1 MRRPS
6 KPRTPKLSADSQR
19 LGALAQAMVQ
29 ASSRFE
35 ERNWERQLDVL
46 LRKLLKTDHQNTID
60 AALDNL
66 FIAQD
71 GAYDALMETVE
82 AVSSSCVIEHEGKP
96 HDALLIAMPIMAW
109 TRFSIASG
117 QISTD
122 MQATLSAHLYAHI
135 LASGTIATLAPTLF
149 SIDQLPRT
157 HYETAQLTQRMAAAA
172 VGNLALKPP
181 LNAPETAPFLADT
194 RYLLAV
200 VVTPADGPIFQWQT
214 SEVPLDVRVRQQQ
227 VLAQWQ
233 AQAQPNIER
242 LLPGC
247 GVQLLLPEAYFV
259 ACREA
264 DKQIRPL
271 SIQAAVN
278 YLTHALDVP
287 ATGLSAIIG
296 GFGEELHD
304 DIEEFRIS
312 FALQGQPEIVYGIVW
327 PLYGEEESDGQ
338 VPENGAHM
346 VAQTGT
352 DDPAVPTPMEEILA
366 MLRNAGILDI
376 THHDEHFAL
385 EFCEDCGTP
394 LFCDRDAELVH
405 AEMPDTAPQA
415 SGHLH

>member
-6 KPRTPKLSADSQR
+6 KTRTPKLSADSQR

-35 ERNWERQLDVL
+35 ERGWERQLDL
-46 LRKLLKTDHQNTID
+46 LIRKLLKTDHQGTVD
-60 AALDNL
+60 AALDYL
-66 FIAQD
+66 FTAEN
-71 GAYDALMETVE
+71 GAYDALMESVE
-82 AVSSSCVIEHEGKP
+82 AVSSSCVIEHDGKP

-117 QISTD
+117 QISSD
-122 MQATLSAHLYAHI
+122 MLATLSAHLYAHI
-135 LASGTIATLAPTLF
+135 LASGTIAVMAPTLYA
-149 SIDQLPRT
+149 IDQLPRT
-157 HYETAQLTQRMAAAA
+157 HYETAQLTQRLAQAA
-172 VGNLALKPP
+172 VNNIVLKPP

-200 VVTPADGPIFQWQT
+200 VVTPSEGPIFQWQT
-214 SEVPLDVRVRQQQ
+214 SDVPLDVTVRQQQ

-264 DKQIRPL
+264 DKQIRPV
-271 SIQAAVN
+271 SIHAAVN
-278 YLTHALDVP
+278 YLTHALETT
-287 ATGLSAIIG
+287 ASELSAIIG

-304 DIEEFRIS
+304 DVEEYRIS
-312 FALQGQPEIVYGIVW
+312 FALRGQPDVLYGIVW
-327 PLYGEEESDGQ
+327 PLYGQEENDGE
-338 VPENGAHM
+338 VPEAGLRL

-352 DDPAVPTPMEEILA
+352 DDPAVLTPMEEILA
-366 MLRNAGILDI
+366 MLRESGVTDV

-394 LFCDRDAELVH
+394 LFCDREAELVH
-405 AEMPDTAPQA
+405 AEMPENTPQA
-415 SGHLH
+415 TGHLH

>member
-6 KPRTPKLSADSQR
+6 KYRSPRLSADSQR

-29 ASSRFE
+29 ASSRYE
-35 ERNWERQLDVL
+35 ERSWERQLDLL
-46 LRKLLKTDHQNTID
+46 LRKLLKTDHQSTID

-66 FIAQD
+66 FNAED
-71 GAYDALMETVE
+71 GAYDALMESVE
-82 AVSSSCVIEHEGKP
+82 AVSSSCVVEHEGKP

-117 QISTD
+117 QISAD

-135 LASGTIATLAPTLF
+135 LASGTIAILAPTLF

-157 HYETAQLTQRMAAAA
+157 HYETSQLTQRMAQAA
-172 VGNLALKPP
+172 VANIAIKPL

-227 VLAQWQ
+227 VMAQWQ
-233 AQAQPNIER
+233 AQVQPCMER

-271 SIQAAVN
+271 SIQAAIN
-278 YLTHALDVP
+278 YLTHALEVP

-304 DIEEFRIS
+304 DVEEFRIS
-312 FALQGQPEIVYGIVW
+312 FALRGQPDIVYGIVW
-327 PLYGEEESDGQ
+327 PLYGIEESDGQ
-338 VPENGAHM
+338 VPESASQM
-346 VAQTGT
+346 VSQTGT
-352 DDPAVPTPMEEILA
+352 DDPAMLSPMEEILA
-366 MLRNAGILDI
+366 MLRESGIVDI

-405 AEMPDTAPQA
+405 AEMPENTPQA